1 MLLLL
6 LVVSLNEEEYWEEVE
21 TLEAVEAKLQLVVV
35 RDLGKKTLQ
44 REDLAPLRRL
54 ALLASSFSSPP
65 LSTLVVPP
73 AAPEAVLPPPP
84 VDDRRPRNRFILI
97 KI

>member
-1 MLLLL
+1 MLEL

-65 LSTLVVPP
+65 LSTLAVP
-73 AAPEAVLPPPP
+73 
-84 VDDRRPRNRFILI
+84 
-97 KI
+97 

>member
-1 MLLLL
+1 MLEL
-6 LVVSLNEEEYWEEVE
+6 LVVSLNEEEYWEEEVE

-65 LSTLVVPP
+65 LSTLAVP
-73 AAPEAVLPPPP
+73 
-84 VDDRRPRNRFILI
+84 
-97 KI
+97 

>member
-1 MLLLL
+1 ME
-6 LVVSLNEEEYWEEVE
+6 LV
-21 TLEAVEAKLQLVVV
+21 EAAEAEAKLQLVVV

-65 LSTLVVPP
+65 LSTLVVP
-73 AAPEAVLPPPP
+73 EAVEAVEPPP

-97 KI
+97 CS